1 MNDRL
6 WKECQEF
13 HGHACGGLAI
23 GFRAAETAA
32 ELLGFDLE
40 RAEDEEL
47 VNLCLTAIQA
57 AITEGLTGD
66 KAWVYARDKL
76 VAALKSTG
84 RDLGDCLIDTALQC
98 VYDAW
103 KNGNLKPV
111 K

>member
-1 MNDRL
+1 MDWLKRL
-6 WKECQEF
+6 WNWL
-13 HGHACGGLAI
+13 CGGVKTLLLAVCEAVVS
-23 GFRAAETAA
+23 RAKQV
-32 ELLGFDLE
+32 
-40 RAEDEEL
+40 AEDEEL

-84 RDLGDCLIDTALQC
+84 RELGDCAIDTALQC